1 MGSTVSTS
9 KCFSCWTSSG
19 VLQLF
24 NKFRPY
30 QTLSSFPKPCTKQIS
45 RTSISVLDYSPAPTS
60 RVVAAKPSFPR
71 PQQISERSGAQSKRT
86 QTTERHHTRTTPSL
100 LQSDSRPQ
108 SHRLG
113 HGTPHNWSHVQHD
126 CCIRTQKIIL
136 IWHEVPRQRSKK
148 WLQPP
153 KAVTACATTSLWN
166 KFARKWSKPWSL
178 RPPVSSCHFLKAHLI
193 PTSFHRS
200 QGQDVSLPSHHFPAC
215 RLEQVL
221 REWKALRIMIQL
233 AENGWFGLVVWRW

>member
-1 MGSTVSTS
+1 MFGRSLLSSLLAAIRDLPVISLGTAKHFQQLIPGKPSILILDNGAGLAAPS
-9 KCFSCWTSSG
+9 QRQNASHAELAAESCSF
-19 VLQLF
+19 F

-30 QTLSSFPKPCTKQIS
+30 QTLSSFPKPCTAQIS

-60 RVVAAKPSFPR
+60 CVVAAKPSFPR

-126 CCIRTQKIIL
+126 YCIRTQEIIL
-136 IWHEVPRQRSKK
+136 I
-148 WLQPP
+148 
-153 KAVTACATTSLWN
+153 
-166 KFARKWSKPWSL
+166 
-178 RPPVSSCHFLKAHLI
+178 
-193 PTSFHRS
+193 
-200 QGQDVSLPSHHFPAC
+200 
-215 RLEQVL
+215 
-221 REWKALRIMIQL
+221 
-233 AENGWFGLVVWRW
+233 